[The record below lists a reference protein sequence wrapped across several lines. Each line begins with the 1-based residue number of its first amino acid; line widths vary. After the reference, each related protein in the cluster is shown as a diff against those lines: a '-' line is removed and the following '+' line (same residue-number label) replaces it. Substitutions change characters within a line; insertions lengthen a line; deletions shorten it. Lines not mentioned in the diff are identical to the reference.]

1 VQPVGSLALG
11 TVADPRD
18 PLPTGGPAVADPSA
32 RPSSIAVLTSGGD
45 ASGMNAAVRAVVRTC
60 IHESID
66 VYAVYEG
73 YLGLVEGGDNIR
85 LVDSSTVGGVMQ
97 LGGTVIGSARSEAFR
112 TREGRRTAAANLV
125 ARSIDAL
132 VVIGGDGSLTG
143 ANIFRQEWPELLAEL
158 VEAGEIEPSTAD
170 AHPALRLVGLVGS
183 IDNDMFGTDMTIG
196 ADTALHRI
204 TEAMDALHSTAA
216 SHQRSFVVEVM
227 GRRCGYLALM
237 GGLAAGANWV
247 LIPEQPADA
256 ATWEREMC
264 DALRAGRAQGRRQ
277 NMVVVAEGAQDTD
290 GNPITADRVKEVL
303 ESELN
308 EDTRVTI
315 LGHVQRG
322 GAPSAF
328 DRWLSTLLGYRA
340 VKELIDA
347 PPDAEPALIGI
358 RENRVI
364 SSPLM
369 ANVEQTHAVATAID
383 AGEYD
388 RAMQMRGGSFTD
400 SWETF
405 HTLVQSTP
413 SAPAPGT
420 RQLRL
425 AILHGGGP
433 APGMNTA
440 VRAAVRLA
448 IDKGHTVLGVQ
459 NGFRGLADGDIR
471 ELDWMNVTGWTG
483 LGGAELGTSRS
494 VPGTHE
500 LAAIAARIEEHG
512 IDGLLMIGGWS
523 GYEAAYA
530 AHYSR
535 REHHAFDLPIVCL
548 PASINNDLP
557 GSEISVGA
565 DTALNSIV
573 VDVDKIKQSA
583 VASRRVF
590 VVEVMGR
597 DCGYLALMS
606 GISSGAERVYLPEEG
621 VTLDELAEDV
631 DGLRRGFEAGKRL
644 GLVIR
649 GEGTDP
655 VYTTGFVHA
664 LFAKESRG
672 LFDVRQS
679 ILGHVQQ
686 GGVPSPF
693 DRIQATRLA
702 ARCVEYL
709 VEHASEGAPGSAMIG
724 LKGGKVGYT
733 ELAYFPDLIET
744 GVQRPKQQ
752 SWLDIREVARV
763 MARPDVVRIS
773 AANGGAP
780 RGDA

>member
-1 VQPVGSLALG
+1 MTG
-11 TVADPRD
+11 TSSDAAHRP
-18 PLPTGGPAVADPSA
+18 
-32 RPSSIAVLTSGGD
+32 PSSVAVLTSGGD

-60 IHESID
+60 LHRGVTPYLVMEG
-66 VYAVYEG
+66 YEG
-73 YLGLVEGGDNIR
+73 LVGGGDLIR
-85 LVDSSTVGGVMQ
+85 EAHSYDVGGIMHR
-97 LGGTVIGSARSEAFR
+97 GGTVIGSARSEAFR
-112 TREGRRTAAANLV
+112 TRDGRRRAAGNLV
-125 ARSIDAL
+125 SRGVEAL

-143 ANIFRQEWPELLAEL
+143 ANIFRQEWPELLDEL
-158 VEAGEIEPSTAD
+158 VDEGTIDRETAE
-170 AHPALRLVGLVGS
+170 AHPVLRLAGLVGS

-237 GGLAAGANWV
+237 GALSAGANWV

-256 ATWEREMC
+256 QTWEQRMC

-277 NMVVVAEGAQDTD
+277 NMVVLAEGAQDTA
-290 GNPITADRVKEVL
+290 GEPITAERVKQVL
-303 ESELN
+303 EERLG
-308 EDTRVTI
+308 EDTRITI

-340 VKELIDA
+340 VITLLEA
-347 PPDAEPALIGI
+347 GPDDEPQLIGI

-369 ANVEQTHAVATAID
+369 QNVEKTEAVAVAID
-383 AGEYD
+383 EGRYD
-388 RAMQMRGGSFTD
+388 DAMELRGGSFRD
-400 SWETF
+400 SWATF
-405 HTLVQSTP
+405 HTLVQAVP
-413 SAPAPGT
+413 SEPPEG
-420 RQLRL
+420 RRPLRL
-425 AILHGGGP
+425 AVLHGGGP

-448 IDKGHTVLGVQ
+448 RDDGHTVLGVR
-459 NGFRGLADGDIR
+459 NGFRGLADGRIR
-471 ELDWMNVTGWTG
+471 ELDWMDVSGWTG

-494 VPGTHE
+494 VPDAVKLE
-500 LAAIAARIEEHG
+500 RIAARIDEHR
-512 IDGLLMIGGWS
+512 IDGLLVIGGWS
-523 GYEAAYA
+523 GYQAAYA
-530 AHYSR
+530 VHYAR
-535 REHHAFDLPIVCL
+535 REHVALDLPIVCL

-557 GSEISVGA
+557 GSELSVGA
-565 DTALNSIV
+565 DTALNSIIS
-573 VDVDKIKQSA
+573 DVDKIKQSA

-606 GISSGAERVYLPEEG
+606 GLSSGAERVYLPEEG
-621 VTLDELAEDV
+621 ITLDELAEDV
-631 DGLRRGFEAGKRL
+631 DALRRGFAAGKRL

-649 GEGTDP
+649 GEGADR
-655 VYTTGFVHA
+655 VYTTGFIHA
-664 LFAKESRG
+664 LFDKESREM
-672 LFDVRQS
+672 FDVRNS

-686 GGVPSPF
+686 GGMPSPF

-702 ARCVEYL
+702 TRCVEYL

-724 LKGGKVGYT
+724 LKGGKVRFT
-733 ELAYFPDLIET
+733 ELAYLPDLIERD
-744 GVQRPKQQ
+744 VQRPKEQ
-752 SWLDIREVARV
+752 SWLGMRPVARV
-763 MARPDVVRIS
+763 MARPES
-773 AANGGAP
+773 APADG
-780 RGDA
+780 